1 MGNLIRYIAQEDP
14 EKELQNEKYSH
25 RNFIESY
32 VPQTPRRQQQTP
44 TPWSKEALRR
54 STISERPTYTN
65 PSPKPIPTTDIVK
78 SGLEGFGQGVLGGM
92 ERGINATLAG
102 NYNNISN
109 KYLGGGYQKR
119 QKALEQLTEQENLGK
134 LYKYSNYAIE
144 IGARGLRNK
153 GINLIKKRLKL
164 KKISEML
171 TFQPVFNILNSG

>member
-1 MGNLIRYIAQEDP
+1 MVSSDFFVLHINLKGENKMGNLIQYIAQENPD
-14 EKELQNEKYSH
+14 KNE
-25 RNFIESY
+25 
-32 VPQTPRRQQQTP
+32 PWQTPVPRNNLCER
-44 TPWSKEALRR
+44 K
-54 STISERPTYTN
+54 STILSKPKYTN
-65 PSPKPIPTTDIVK
+65 PNPHRIPTGEIAK

-153 GINLIKKRLKL
+153 GINLIKKKLKL
-164 KKISEML
+164 EK
-171 TFQPVFNILNSG
+171 